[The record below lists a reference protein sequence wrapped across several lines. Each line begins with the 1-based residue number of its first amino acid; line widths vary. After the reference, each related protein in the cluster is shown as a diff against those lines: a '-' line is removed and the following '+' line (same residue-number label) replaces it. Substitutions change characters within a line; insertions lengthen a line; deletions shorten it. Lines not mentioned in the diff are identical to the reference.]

1 MDGNQTK
8 ESDLLTLSITPKQA
22 RALYYCIV
30 KSGMGD
36 SEVEHIKDLRNKLNE
51 RCDLP

>member
-1 MDGNQTK
+1 MSKNQIK
-8 ESDLLTLSITPKQA
+8 ESELFTLNITPKQA

-36 SEVEHIKDLRNKLNE
+36 SEVEHIKDLKDKLNE
-51 RCDLP
+51 MCDLP

>member
-1 MDGNQTK
+1 MDENQTK
-8 ESDLLTLSITPKQA
+8 ESDLLTLNITPKQA

-51 RCDLP
+51 ICDLP

>member
-1 MDGNQTK
+1 MSEQSNEPK
-8 ESDLLTLSITPKQA
+8 SVTLHITPKQA

-36 SEVEHIKDLRNKLNE
+36 SEVEHIKELRDELNQICE
-51 RCDLP
+51 LP